1 LDLGAFRRQMKVGF
15 YACDRCRCH
24 KLRSAYRMKRSR
36 DRSKKD
42 ALYQKFINALTSEAK
57 LTSARRVVQAH
68 WDRPELST
76 GRGRILEE
84 VQRAARPAILVAHSL
99 GVLATVPAV
108 APPSSAGLSRLD
120 ELDPAF
126 VTLPGEPLSF
136 PTVLVASR
144 DDKYR
149 PLPTA
154 RHWRR
159 CLAQNLSTLDFRVTS
174 TSGHGPWP
182 EGLMSFDGF
191 LKML

>member
-1 LDLGAFRRQMKVGF
+1 MTQAPGA
-15 YACDRCRCH
+15 
-24 KLRSAYRMKRSR
+24 
-36 DRSKKD
+36 
-42 ALYQKFINALTSEAK
+42 
-57 LTSARRVVQAH
+57 
-68 WDRPELST
+68 LST
-76 GRGRILEE
+76 PTMPDYEQTLIQALEPSNRSW
-84 VQRAARPAILVAHSL
+84 V
-99 GVLATVPAV
+99 VPAV